1 MELVMAPK
9 KESMPMF
16 DFSVLR
22 EIRNRAGM
30 TLNDLSSASGVSI
43 AVLSK
48 LERNQSQAEVGTLYK
63 IGRALGMRATDI
75 LTLVES
81 PLANR
86 KDEESYESSGFSL
99 RAVKYGNADCLY
111 VEGPA
116 GARVSKPDIHQD
128 DHEICW
134 VLKGCIR
141 LELPNESHE
150 LSAGQSIQFDAI
162 QEHVYEALSDSSFII
177 SHIRKAKRY

>member
-1 MELVMAPK
+1 MSV
-9 KESMPMF
+9 PMF

-22 EIRNRAGM
+22 EIRVRAGM
-30 TLNDLSSASGVSI
+30 TLADLSASSGVSI

-75 LTLVES
+75 MTLAES
-81 PLANR
+81 PLSNR
-86 KDEESYESSGFSL
+86 KEETCYESNGFEL
-99 RAVKYGNADCLY
+99 RAVRYGNADCLY
-111 VEGPA
+111 VEGKQ
-116 GARVSKPDIHQD
+116 GAKVSKPDIHQD

-134 VLKGCIR
+134 VLKGKVR
-141 LELPNESHE
+141 LFLPNETHD
-150 LSAGQSIQFDAI
+150 LGQGQSIQFDAI
-162 QEHVYEALSDSSFII
+162 QEHAYEALEDCSMII